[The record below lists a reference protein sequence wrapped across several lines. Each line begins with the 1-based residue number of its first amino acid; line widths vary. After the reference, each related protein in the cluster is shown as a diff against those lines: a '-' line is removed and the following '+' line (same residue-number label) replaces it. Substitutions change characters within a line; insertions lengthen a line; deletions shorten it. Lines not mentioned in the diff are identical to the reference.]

1 MRIKWFNTQKP
12 LEECLAHGKS
22 QMTFFSSFF
31 FLSDSKFDVNS
42 NCVGEE
48 RPEEAET
55 RICQE
60 NDNPKDSEKVEKES
74 LQSDA
79 GLEGL
84 QEAAVGPQV
93 SEE

>member
-1 MRIKWFNTQKP
+1 MRIKWFSTQKALRRVFGTRQKP
-12 LEECLAHGKS
+12 DD
-22 QMTFFSSFF
+22 FFFF
-31 FLSDSKFDVNS
+31 FYFLSDSKLDVNS

-48 RPEEAET
+48 QPEEPET
-55 RICQE
+55 TICQE
-60 NDNPKDSEKVEKES
+60 DDNPKNSEEGEKES

-84 QEAAVGPQV
+84 HEAAVGPQV

>member
-1 MRIKWFNTQKP
+1 
-12 LEECLAHGKS
+12 
-22 QMTFFSSFF
+22 MTFFFLLF
-31 FLSDSKFDVNS
+31 FLSDSKLDVNS

-60 NDNPKDSEKVEKES
+60 NDNPKDSEKVEES
-74 LQSDA
+74 LQVML
-79 GLEGL
+79 GWKGL